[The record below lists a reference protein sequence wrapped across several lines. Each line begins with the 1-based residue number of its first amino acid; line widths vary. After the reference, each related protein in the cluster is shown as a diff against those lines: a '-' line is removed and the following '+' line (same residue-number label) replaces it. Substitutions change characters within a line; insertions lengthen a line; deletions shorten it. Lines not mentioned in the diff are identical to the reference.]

1 MANLPP
7 QMQVLALARSYVE
20 PRALYVI
27 AELGAADV
35 LGDTPMSAEAL
46 AEAVNANA
54 DALNRLLR
62 VLVSRG
68 IFEARGNGYAHNDA
82 SRTLRA
88 DHPRSTRPFVMMIGS
103 RINWQAMEELGH
115 SARTGQTAMEKV
127 FGESQFPYLSKHPEQ
142 SAIFNAAM
150 TAKAM
155 ADIPALLE
163 AYDFGPFA
171 TVADIGGGRGHLL
184 RAILDK
190 VPSAQGILFDL
201 PHVVVEAS
209 SIASNRLELQ
219 GGNFFADPLPRAD
232 AYLLWNVLHDWPDA
246 DCIAIIA
253 AIRQAA
259 PLSAKLLILETI
271 LPAGPEPSPV
281 KDLDIVMLAMNGGR
295 ERTHD
300 EYAAIL
306 TRAALHLDRVL
317 TTATGLNIL
326 EASPA

>member
-1 MANLPP
+1 MANSPP
-7 QMQVLALARSYVE
+7 QMPVLALARSYVE

-27 AELGAADV
+27 AELGVADA
-35 LGDTPMSAEAL
+35 LNDAPMSAEDL
-46 AEAVNANA
+46 AAAVGAHA
-54 DALNRLLR
+54 DALHRLLR

-68 IFEARGNGYAHNDA
+68 IFEAQGRAYAHNDA

-103 RINWQAMEELGH
+103 RTNWQAMEELAH
-115 SARTGQTAMEKV
+115 CARTGQTAMEKV

-155 ADIPALLE
+155 ADIPALLD
-163 AYDFGPFA
+163 AYDFSGFA
-171 TVADIGGGRGHLL
+171 TIADIGGGRGHLL

-190 VPSAQGILFDL
+190 APAAHGILFDL

-209 SIASNRLELQ
+209 PIASSRLELQ
-219 GGNFFADPLPRAD
+219 GGDFFADPLPRAD

-259 PLSAKLLILETI
+259 PLSAKLLVFETI

-295 ERTHD
+295 ERTLD
-300 EYAAIL
+300 EYTGLCSQAAF
-306 TRAALHLDRVL
+306 HHERVF
-317 TTATGLNIL
+317 TAATGLNII